1 MGHRTERRALA
12 QPCSLTFR
20 GALLALPRAE
30 QTLKEMRAESRRI
43 AWLALVIVL
52 LVVAAWFIA
61 DPDLAYRFFTGFS
74 LPEFE
79 SDPAADGVAPPGAMP
94 TGRFGG
100 GGGGGAG
107 GGHLH
112 DDDDWLLDH

>member
-1 MGHRTERRALA
+1 
-12 QPCSLTFR
+12 
-20 GALLALPRAE
+20 
-30 QTLKEMRAESRRI
+30 MRAESRKI

-79 SDPAADGVAPPGAMP
+79 SDPVVDGMAPPGAI
-94 TGRFGG
+94 TADHFGG
-100 GGGGGAG
+100 GG

-112 DDDDWLLDH
+112 DDDDWLLNH